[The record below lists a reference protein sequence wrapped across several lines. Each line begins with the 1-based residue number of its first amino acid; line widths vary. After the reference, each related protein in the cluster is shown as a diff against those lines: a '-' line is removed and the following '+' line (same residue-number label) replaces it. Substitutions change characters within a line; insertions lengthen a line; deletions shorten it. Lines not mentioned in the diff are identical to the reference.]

1 MDVRSAILQ
10 RISDRFMRFRAAF
23 ERFNDETA
31 EREMVGP
38 KWNVRD
44 LAGHLAHWTAYVAQR
59 VPELAKGSA
68 PSDVDFNRVN
78 DEVFRKNRRMSFVM
92 LLPQLRSAEN
102 QALAAV
108 GRVSPEHLID
118 GSVRDC
124 IDEGLIEHYDHH
136 WPGLK
141 SALERLD

>member
-10 RISDRFMRFRAAF
+10 RINERFMRFRAAF
-23 ERFNDETA
+23 DRFDDASA

-44 LAGHLAHWTAYVAQR
+44 LAGHLAYWTDYVARR
-59 VPELAKGSA
+59 VPELASGAASA
-68 PSDVDFNRVN
+68 VADFERIN
-78 DEVFRKNRRMSFVM
+78 DEIFRKNRRVSYVM
-92 LLPQLRSAEN
+92 LLPQLRAAEDK
-102 QALAAV
+102 ALAV
-108 GRVSPEHLID
+108 IGRVSHDLLID
-118 GSVRDC
+118 GATREC

-141 SALERLD
+141 SALDRLD